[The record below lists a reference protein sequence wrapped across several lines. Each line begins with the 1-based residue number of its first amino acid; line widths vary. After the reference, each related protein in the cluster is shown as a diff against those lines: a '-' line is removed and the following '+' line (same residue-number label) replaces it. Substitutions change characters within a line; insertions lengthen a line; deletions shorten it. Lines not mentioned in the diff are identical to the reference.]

1 MDFIFTNKSNL
12 LDALYFMVTLK
23 SLQWV
28 VVVQGQL
35 LLVAR
40 MEHKLEQNTLSQTP
54 KHHDL
59 LP

>member
-40 MEHKLEQNTLSQTP
+40 MEHKLEQNTLSQTT
-54 KHHDL
+54 KNHDL